1 MNLIPYV
8 FFNGRCEEA
17 AHFYADALGGEV
29 GAIHRLGACVAAA
42 KDPEAVQHTDVS
54 VDGKIILQM
63 SDGVEDAVH
72 SGFSVSLGVQTVEEA
87 TIRFDNLVTEGV
99 VIVPLAPSFFSPA
112 FGMLTD
118 KFGVSWIVTAA
129 A

>member
-54 VDGKIILQM
+54 VDGKI
-63 SDGVEDAVH
+63 
-72 SGFSVSLGVQTVEEA
+72 
-87 TIRFDNLVTEGV
+87 RFDNLVTEGV